1 MRIRVLAWRWI
12 DEPLTAAF
20 HTMDLHFRAAVA
32 LAPVSWSPRDPR
44 RTRFENFFYN
54 ISVIEEGECCIC
66 VEVIDNSRY
75 WDTTHISFACHVA
88 IRSETVV

>member
-54 ISVIEEGECCIC
+54 ISVIEE
-66 VEVIDNSRY
+66 DNSRY